1 MEKVLEVSRKIWD
14 ALAKDDTAVLKQYI
28 HEDAL
33 FVHMGVTLKRD
44 DEIDYMQKG
53 IIVPQNVDFE
63 ESTVKDFGSAIVVL
77 NKVKVT
83 ALVHGKEAINPF
95 VVTEVYQNH
104 KGELQLISWAYTKIT
119 Y

>member
-1 MEKVLEVSRKIWD
+1 MEDVLEVSRKIWD
-14 ALAKDDTAVLKQYI
+14 ALAKDDTEVLKKYI
-28 HEDAL
+28 HEDAM

-44 DEIDYMQKG
+44 EEIDYMQKG
-53 IIVPQNVDFE
+53 IIVPLNVDFE
-63 ESTVKDFGSAIVVL
+63 ESNIKDFGSSIVLL

-95 VVTEVYQNH
+95 VVTEVYQNQED
-104 KGELQLISWAYTKIT
+104 GLQLISWAYTKIT